1 MGGLFDS
8 RVGDALAGLASAADP
23 AAAGAASALACATAA
38 ALVELT
44 GGLAAQRLGAEGG
57 GVGPAEA
64 ERLRGLAA
72 RAAEL
77 RARMPAIADADAGLY
92 AEVARAPDA
101 EARAAALSRASET
114 PLEIAAAAAEIAAA
128 ASEVASAGRWPF
140 TPDAI
145 VAAELALAAARAGS
159 ELVVANLAG
168 SAGDP
173 RVAGARAAA
182 MRAEAAAI
190 SARGESASHGEE
202 DRPIGRE

>member
-1 MGGLFDS
+1 VGGLSDS

-44 GGLAAQRLGAEGG
+44 GGRAAQRLGAEGG

-114 PLEIAAAAAEIAAA
+114 PLEIAAA